1 MAAVNQNIEITLDTH
16 LESVDIAEQ
25 VAVRAAEASG
35 FDEDEVHKIGMAVR
49 EGMVNAYNYGNRQDC
64 RKKIQMIIEFKP
76 EKMIIHVLDQ
86 GEGFDLADVPDPLAE
101 ENLLRTS
108 GRGIFL
114 MRAFM
119 DELAV
124 RSGPHGGAELIMTKQ
139 IPHRA
144 SGNGN
149 HPKAQSK

>member
-64 RKKIQMIIEFKP
+64 RKKIQMIIEIKP
-76 EKMIIHVLDQ
+76 EKMIIRVLDQ

-101 ENLLRTS
+101 ENLLKTS
-108 GRGIFL
+108 GRGILL
-114 MRAFM
+114 MKTFM
-119 DELAV
+119 DEFEV
-124 RSGPHGGAELIMTKQ
+124 RRSSNGGAWLVMAKYL
-139 IPHRA
+139 PHARHGASRQRA
-144 SGNGN
+144 
-149 HPKAQSK
+149 